1 MRRGHLT
8 TIYSKPMASKKAYV
22 DNLRKVALFNGCTN
36 KELDRIAR
44 SGDEVTMTTGTM
56 LADQG
61 QTGREAFVV
70 LDGTVAVKRNGR
82 KVASLGPG
90 SIVGELSLLDHGPRT
105 ATVTCETECSIFV
118 ISQRHFLAV
127 LDDVPTISHKLL
139 ASLASRIRE
148 LDRAYYG

>member
-1 MRRGHLT
+1 
-8 TIYSKPMASKKAYV
+8 MASKKAYV
-22 DNLRKVALFNGCTN
+22 DNLRNVALFNGCTN

-44 SGDEVTMTTGTM
+44 SGDEVKMPLGTL

-70 LDGTVAVKRNGR
+70 LDGTVSVKRNGR

-105 ATVTCETECSIFV
+105 ATVTCETDCTIFV

-139 ASLASRIRE
+139 ASLSSRIRE